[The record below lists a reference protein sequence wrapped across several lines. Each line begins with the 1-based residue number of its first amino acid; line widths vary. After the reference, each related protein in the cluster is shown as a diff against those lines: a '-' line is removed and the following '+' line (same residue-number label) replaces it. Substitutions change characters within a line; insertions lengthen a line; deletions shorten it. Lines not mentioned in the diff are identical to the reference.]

1 MTIKKTEIDNQKTDC
16 DKSIDVP
23 LPHYTLEELVAK
35 ITAEN
40 IHSEIQTG
48 KPVGNEIW

>member
-1 MTIKKTEIDNQKTDC
+1 MTIKKTEIVNQKTDY
-16 DKSIDVP
+16 DKSIGVS
-23 LPHYTLEELVAK
+23 LTHYTLEKLVAK

-48 KPVGNEIW
+48 KPRGTEIW

>member
-1 MTIKKTEIDNQKTDC
+1 MTMKKTEIDNQKTDY
-16 DKSIDVP
+16 DKSINVS
-23 LPHYTLEELVAK
+23 LSHHVLEELVAK

-40 IHSEIQTG
+40 IHPEVQTG